1 MTFYKRL
8 QAILEGYSIDTTH
21 QVNRGITLDNTVA
34 AFADGAL
41 IYKLEDNDL
50 DIIKVGN
57 NANPIVRVTL
67 PAYDNSKDK
76 LENSKVQIFHPFE
89 VNVNYNGELTTTI
102 ETILGE
108 AIECNGSSLAYNLNV
123 ENFKAADHTDQRT
136 IAALALMQQMQT
148 DKKIL
153 KILGTVEAKGT
164 VNVAKFLRE
173 LKGTYFYTYR
183 KNAGIAIAQ
192 RLKQLA
198 NTSGDPEY
206 DRFMRMCAYAL
217 RNVTQAK
224 PGEKSIVYD
233 FIIQPESSSCFNDE
247 LVTALKSADDK
258 GKKINN
264 SCANAIVIT
273 IPKLRSSA
281 NAIMTPEQQEAA
293 DKAHI
298 DAMLYVAESE
308 LRSNIS
314 KQDRAPYAVVEYVQC
329 PECKFRYGKNKIVY
343 SDNSKNTA
351 YNSKSD
357 YSENSP
363 DLRKIG
369 SSGTMGTTCGN
380 PGSNLK
386 PCTGLIDSLGK
397 RLKQANKIDGISF
410 QRITKEDRQKRSN
423 GEETDRF
430 PTWDNLVNDWAATE
444 LRKLR
449 EELTR
454 KARGSTGSAVRIAHT
469 FGDKRRYVKLY
480 GHAGPGPVGLHHQLA
495 RIKGKNCLLID
506 DNVAGG
512 STIELIEQIA
522 QYYKPSRIDAF
533 VPLKLAD

>member
-8 QAILEGYSIDTTH
+8 QAILEGYSISTAH
-21 QVNRGITLDNTVA
+21 QVAGGINLSNAVS
-34 AFADGAL
+34 AFDDGN
-41 IYKLEDNDL
+41 LEYTPTDTDF
-50 DIIKVGN
+50 DIIKVGDK
-57 NANPIVRVTL
+57 ANPIVRVNL

-76 LENSKVQIFHPFE
+76 LENSKVQILHPFE
-89 VNVNYNGELTTTI
+89 VNVNYNGQLTTTI
-102 ETILGE
+102 EKILSD
-108 AIECNGSSLAYNLNV
+108 AVECNNRTLTYNLNGKD
-123 ENFKAADHTDQRT
+123 FKAADSTDPRT

-148 DKKIL
+148 DRKIL
-153 KILGTVEAKGT
+153 KILRTVETNGT
-164 VNVAKFLRE
+164 VNVAGFLQE

-192 RLKQLA
+192 RLKGLA
-198 NTSGDPEY
+198 SSGGGSEY
-206 DRFMRMCAYAL
+206 DRFMSMCAYAL

-224 PGEKSIVYD
+224 PGEKPIVYD
-233 FIIQPESSSCFNDE
+233 FIIKPESSSSFNDE
-247 LVTALKSADDK
+247 LINALKSADNN

-264 SCANAIVIT
+264 SCTGAIVIT

-281 NAIMTPEQQEAA
+281 NATMTQEQQEAA

-298 DAMLYVAESE
+298 DDMLYVAESE
-308 LRSNIS
+308 LRSNIL
-314 KQDRAPYAVVEYVQC
+314 KQDRAPYAVVEYVEC
-329 PECKFRYGKNKIVY
+329 PECKFMYGKSRIGHNDNNKSV
-343 SDNSKNTA
+343 A

-380 PGSNLK
+380 PSTNLK

-410 QRITKEDRQKRSN
+410 QRITKEDRKKRSD
-423 GEETDRF
+423 GEVTTKF
-430 PTWDNLVNDWAATE
+430 QTWDALANDWAATE

-454 KARGSTGSAVRIAHT
+454 KARGSAGSAVKIAHT

-480 GHAGPGPVGLHHQLA
+480 GRAGLHSQLSVVT
-495 RIKGKNCLLID
+495 GKNCLLID

-522 QYYKPSRIDAF
+522 QYYKPRRIDAF